1 MLLYYTVLINIT
13 RKYRIMTDNT
23 KHIGAKAQIDF
34 QCLDDNCDGIIKFN
48 LADIEDSDFQT
59 VCRKCYHTYELDGV
73 LREKL
78 LKMLKLITTL
88 REVEDILGDCNISIN
103 VANGEVKIP
112 YALLLTRLNTMI
124 SLKIG
129 ERTVDFHLRVEPNS
143 EETFR

>member
-1 MLLYYTVLINIT
+1 MEN
-13 RKYRIMTDNT
+13 KIMTDMTEN
-23 KHIGAKAQIDF
+23 IGAKAQIDF
-34 QCLDDNCDGIIKFN
+34 QCLEESCDEIIKFN
-48 LADIEDSDFQT
+48 LDDIADSSFQT
-59 VCRKCYHTYELDGV
+59 VCKKCYHTYELDGQ

-78 LKMLKLITTL
+78 LKMLHLITTL
-88 REVEDILGDCNISIN
+88 REVEDILGDCKISIN

-129 ERTVDFHLRVEPNS
+129 ERTVDFHLRVEPNA

>member
-1 MLLYYTVLINIT
+1 
-13 RKYRIMTDNT
+13 MTDIHKN
-23 KHIGAKAQIDF
+23 IGAKAQIDF
-34 QCLDDNCDGIIKFN
+34 QCLDDNCDGIIKFS
-48 LADIEDSDFQT
+48 LADIADSSFQT
-59 VCRKCYHTYELDGV
+59 VCPKCYHTYELDGQ

-78 LKMLKLITTL
+78 LKMLNLITTL
-88 REVEDILGDCNISIN
+88 REVEDILGDCKISIN

-129 ERTVDFHLRVEPNS
+129 NHEVDFHLRVEPGA

>member
-1 MLLYYTVLINIT
+1 MAETTEN
-13 RKYRIMTDNT
+13 
-23 KHIGAKAQIDF
+23 IGAKAQIDF
-34 QCLDDNCDGIIKFN
+34 QCLDENCDGIIKFN
-48 LADIEDSDFQT
+48 LGNIADSSFQV
-59 VCRKCYHTYELDGV
+59 VCEKCYHSYELDGQ

-78 LKMLKLITTL
+78 LKMLHLITTL
-88 REVEDILGDCNISIN
+88 REVEDILGDCKISVN

-129 ERTVDFHLRVEPNS
+129 ERTVDFHLRVEPGA

>member
-1 MLLYYTVLINIT
+1 
-13 RKYRIMTDNT
+13 MTDNA
-23 KHIGAKAQIDF
+23 KNIGAKAQIDF
-34 QCLDDNCDGIIKFN
+34 KCLDENCDGVIKFT
-48 LADIEDSDFQT
+48 LADIEDSSFQT
-59 VCRKCYHTYELDGV
+59 VCPKCYKTYELDGL

-78 LKMLKLITTL
+78 LKVLKLTTTL
-88 REVEDILGDCNISIN
+88 REVEDILGDCNIAIN

-129 ERTVDFHLRVEPNS
+129 ERSVDFHLRIEPGS

>member
-1 MLLYYTVLINIT
+1 MA
-13 RKYRIMTDNT
+13 KKT
-23 KHIGAKAQIDF
+23 KNIGAQAQIDF
-34 QCLDDNCDGIIKFN
+34 QCLDENCEGIIKFTLEN
-48 LADIEDSDFQT
+48 IADANFQT
-59 VCRKCYHTYELDGV
+59 VCRKCYHTYELDGQ
-73 LREKL
+73 LRDKL
-78 LKMLKLITTL
+78 LKMLKLISTL

-129 ERTVDFHLRVEPNS
+129 DRMIDFHLRVEPNS

>member
-1 MLLYYTVLINIT
+1 MNNVDVENEF
-13 RKYRIMTDNT
+13 MTEKTEN
-23 KHIGAKAQIDF
+23 IGAKAQIDF
-34 QCLDDNCDGIIKFN
+34 HCLDNNCEGIIKFT
-48 LADIEDSDFQT
+48 LDDITESNFQT
-59 VCRKCYHTYELDGV
+59 VCRKCYHTYELDDQ
-73 LREKL
+73 LRDKL

-103 VANGEVKIP
+103 VADGEVKIP

-129 ERTVDFHLRVEPNS
+129 EHMIDFHLRVEPNS